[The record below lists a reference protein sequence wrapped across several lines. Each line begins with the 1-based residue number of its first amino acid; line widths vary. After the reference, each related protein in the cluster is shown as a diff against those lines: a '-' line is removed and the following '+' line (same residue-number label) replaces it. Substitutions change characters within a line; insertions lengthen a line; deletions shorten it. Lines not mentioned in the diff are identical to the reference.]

1 MNFPVELDDWIENQ
15 KASEDE
21 NVGRDMYGLQ
31 PCPPMPSV
39 GRNATPQLRSGK
51 EDETLSNSQGSLEAL
66 DVLFSRYRHVL
77 TLVAYRVLGN
87 HAEAE
92 DAVQNCLLTVS
103 DKVPKFEHE
112 GAFRCW
118 LVRVLIDEAV
128 TILAR
133 QARRGE
139 AADGDCQCLLEA
151 FPNQQHAQS

>member
-15 KASEDE
+15 NASEDE
-21 NVGRDMYGLQ
+21 NIGREMYGLQ
-31 PCPPMPSV
+31 PFPPVPSV
-39 GRNATPQLRSGK
+39 GRNATAQSRSRK
-51 EDETLSNSQGSLEAL
+51 EYETLRNSKRSLEAL

-77 TLVAYRVLGN
+77 SLVAYRILGN

-103 DKVPKFEHE
+103 DNVPNFENE

-128 TILAR
+128 TILAK
-133 QARRGE
+133 QGSTRRS
-139 AADGDCQCLLEA
+139 CRW
-151 FPNQQHAQS
+151 

>member
-15 KASEDE
+15 KASENQ

-31 PCPPMPSV
+31 PFPPVPSV
-39 GRNATPQLRSGK
+39 GRNTTPRLRSGK
-51 EDETLSNSQGSLEAL
+51 EDETLNNSQGSLEAL

-77 TLVAYRVLGN
+77 SLVAYRVLGN

-92 DAVQNCLLTVS
+92 DAVQNCLRTVS
-103 DKVPKFEHE
+103 DNVPKFEHE

-128 TILAR
+128 SILAK
-133 QARRGE
+133 QSSTRGS
-139 AADGDCQCLLEA
+139 CRW
-151 FPNQQHAQS
+151 

>member
-1 MNFPVELDDWIENQ
+1 MMRSEGVATMNFPVELDDWIENQ
-15 KASEDE
+15 KASENQ

-31 PCPPMPSV
+31 PFPPVPSV
-39 GRNATPQLRSGK
+39 GRNATPRLRSRK

-66 DVLFSRYRHVL
+66 DVLCSRYRHVL
-77 TLVAYRVLGN
+77 SLVAYRVLGN

-92 DAVQNCLLTVS
+92 DAVQNCLLTVFGN
-103 DKVPKFEHE
+103 VPKFENE

-133 QARRGE
+133 QNSSRG
-139 AADGDCQCLLEA
+139 G
-151 FPNQQHAQS
+151 SRW

>member
-21 NVGRDMYGLQ
+21 NIGCDMYGLQ
-31 PCPPMPSV
+31 PFPPVPSV
-39 GRNATPQLRSGK
+39 GRNATTQSRSRK
-51 EDETLSNSQGSLEAL
+51 EDETLRNSQGSLEAL

-77 TLVAYRVLGN
+77 SLAAYRVLAN
-87 HAEAE
+87 HAKAE

-103 DKVPKFEHE
+103 ENVPKFEHE

-128 TILAR
+128 TILAK
-133 QARRGE
+133 QSPTRGT
-139 AADGDCQCLLEA
+139 CSL
-151 FPNQQHAQS
+151 

>member
-1 MNFPVELDDWIENQ
+1 MNFPIELDDWIENQ
-15 KASEDE
+15 KGREVE
-21 NVGRDMYGLQ
+21 NVGRDIYGLQ
-31 PCPPMPSV
+31 PFPSV
-39 GRNATPQLRSGK
+39 SSAGRNATPQLHSRK
-51 EDETLSNSQGSLEAL
+51 QDETLSNSQGSLEAL
-66 DVLFSRYRHVL
+66 DVLSSRYRHDL

-103 DKVPKFEHE
+103 DNIPKFEHE

-133 QARRGE
+133 
-139 AADGDCQCLLEA
+139 
-151 FPNQQHAQS
+151 

>member
-21 NVGRDMYGLQ
+21 NVGPDMYGLQ
-31 PCPPMPSV
+31 PFPPVPSV
-39 GRNATPQLRSGK
+39 GRNATPQLRSGE
-51 EDETLSNSQGSLEAL
+51 EDETLNNSKGGLEAL

-77 TLVAYRVLGN
+77 SLVAYRVLGN

-92 DAVQNCLLTVS
+92 DAVQNCLITVS
-103 DKVPKFEHE
+103 DNVPQFEHE

-128 TILAR
+128 TILAK
-133 QARRGE
+133 QSSTRGGLP
-139 AADGDCQCLLEA
+139 DLLDPVDC
-151 FPNQQHAQS
+151 